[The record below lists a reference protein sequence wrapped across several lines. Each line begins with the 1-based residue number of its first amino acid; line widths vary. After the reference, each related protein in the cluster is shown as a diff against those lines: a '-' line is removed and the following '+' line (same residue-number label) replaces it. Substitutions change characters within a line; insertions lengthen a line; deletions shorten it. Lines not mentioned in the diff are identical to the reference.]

1 MKKMTMILAGLM
13 LMVAATAF
21 SEGQNISD
29 DALGGAEAASPVNWD
44 SDKLVWKTG
53 KIDSID
59 SDGVVINDKGYHWSN
74 FGVRFLGIDGT
85 ILDEGKF
92 HQGAKVTFVLEND
105 RKTIVTM
112 IKGEVREET
121 KD

>member
-1 MKKMTMILAGLM
+1 MKKMMMILAGLM

-29 DALGGAEAASPVNWD
+29 DVLGGAEAASPINWD

-59 SDGVVINDKGYHWSN
+59 PDGVVINDKGYHWSN
-74 FGVRFLGIDGT
+74 FGVRFIGIDGT

-92 HQGAKVTFVLEND
+92 NQGMNVTFVLEND
-105 RKTIVTM
+105 RNTIVTL
-112 IKGEVREET
+112 IKGEVREEA
-121 KD
+121 KE